1 MKEIQGFI
9 KMKEINLDNI
19 KVDSIVFS
27 KWYGEYV
34 VKNITSNKIIIYSK
48 SKNKEVEFE
57 YPNAFYNC
65 YLHIIDETNSPLE
78 SSKSEEKI
86 FDESNEEKE
95 ITSVELG
102 EDEIEPVEL
111 SEEETRIR
119 PLKNRRI
126 SVPEVKKDYSYS
138 ADDILNKLV
147 VKSDNIQGSIESYTD
162 HGKNKEGRIEVNFN
176 GDKITYVYPSCFVN
190 ENLKFVNEEDSI
202 LISKDI
208 DIYKDN
214 TDEAIK
220 NRKEEREEK
229 GKILNNLSQYLSC
242 IEKCESVEDFCRLY
256 RGAVYQEIKFLK
268 TKGERR
274 YKLTD
279 GKEVSIAGN
288 KYIYSFESEDELNLL
303 PDTDIRI
310 NDCKDFNGKVISCE
324 DNTIMFSSEKLNKN
338 MLKGILISYNNWF
351 IMEQLDKRLYEL
363 SKNYNR
369 IVKQLVCGNTEITGN
384 SNLQF
389 GQEKAIEMACNN
401 PITYIWGPPGTGKTY
416 TLANIVVKLLS
427 QGKRVL
433 MLSHSNVS
441 VDGAIIEVENHLSNY
456 DTGEIIRYG
465 YPKDK
470 SLLNSENLLN
480 SYNLALRKNAKLK
493 DKQKDLL
500 EEKAEL
506 NNKIEIYNDIINGKI
521 KAIKNYEDV
530 EEKLYITN
538 KCIVYIETELN
549 GIRAKIK
556 TDEEEIVK
564 SAKFVATTLSK
575 AVCDSVIYKQKFDAV
590 IIDEVSMAYTPQVI
604 FAANIAT
611 EHFCCIGDF
620 NQLSPIV
627 QNKGKDNANDNI
639 LKSDIFEY
647 CGDLNNMVILNEQ
660 RRMHKDIAKFIS
672 SNMYFNLL
680 ESHDSVEE
688 RNKITKCE
696 PFADKAI
703 TYVDIHSL
711 KSAAKLVGFSH
722 YNIISLLVTVKIAQ
736 KALKKNDVTVGIIT
750 PYSEQAKLLNATLRV
765 LLSED
770 KKDRVT
776 CATVHQFQGSQR
788 DIIIYDA
795 VDAKGKIKHP
805 GFLITASNKNNR
817 NVSNRLFN
825 VAMTRAKGK
834 FIVVADREFIDS
846 GLTKGETEGTEKFK
860 SLFFTLSRH
869 AENNELIVDAK
880 DLDFLADD
888 VSGENFITFCSNK
901 EATKALKKDIQSSK
915 NIRVDIPGK
924 ISNKTLTEIYI
935 KYRLNNR
942 VDVQVSIDQYFN
954 KGIDYN
960 SQVNKKDYIL
970 INKTIVDDDII
981 WLGYNCTKYDNDL
994 CWRIKN
1000 QQFIKKIENM

>member
-1 MKEIQGFI
+1 
-9 KMKEINLDNI
+9 MKEINLDSV
-19 KVDSIVFS
+19 KVGSIVYHNWH
-27 KWYGEYV
+27 KELE
-34 VKNITSNKIIIYSK
+34 VKSITESEIILYSK
-48 SKNKEVEFE
+48 IKDIEFTFK
-57 YPNAFYNC
+57 YPEAFYNN

-126 SVPEVKKDYSYS
+126 SVPEVKKDYSYL
-138 ADDILNKLV
+138 ADDILNKLI

-229 GKILNNLSQYLSC
+229 GKILNNLSQHLSC

-530 EEKLYITN
+530 NEKLYITN
-538 KCIVYIETELN
+538 KCITYIQTELN
-549 GIRAKIK
+549 GIRARIK

-575 AVCDSVIYKQKFDAV
+575 AICDSVIFSQKFDAV

-604 FAANIAT
+604 FASNLAK

-627 QNKGKDNANDNI
+627 QNEDKRNI
-639 LKSDIFEY
+639 LHSDIFEY

-660 RRMHKDIAKFIS
+660 RRMHKDIAKFIG
-672 SNMYFNLL
+672 SNMYFDLL
-680 ESHDSVEE
+680 ESHESTEN
-688 RNKITKCE
+688 RNKITECE
-696 PFADKAI
+696 PFADNPI

-711 KSAAKLVGFSH
+711 KSAAKLAGYSH

-736 KALKKNDVTVGIIT
+736 KAIKKNDYTVGIIT

-770 KKDRVT
+770 EKDRVT

-795 VDAKGKIKHP
+795 VDAKGQITHP
-805 GFLITASNKNNR
+805 GFLLTASNKENN
-817 NVSNRLFN
+817 NASNRLFN

-834 FIVVADREFIDS
+834 FIVVADKEFINS

-860 SLFFTLSRH
+860 SLFYSLSRH
-869 AENNELIVDAK
+869 TENNKLIVDAK
-880 DLDFLADD
+880 DLKFLADD
-888 VSGENFITFCSNK
+888 ASSGDFITFCSNK
-901 EATKALKKDIQSSK
+901 EATKALKKDIQASK
-915 NIRVDIPGK
+915 NIRVDISGK
-924 ISNKTLTEIYI
+924 ISNKTLMEIYK
-935 KYRLNNR
+935 KYRLNNQ
-942 VDVQVSIDQYFN
+942 VDVEVNIDQYVN
-954 KGIDYN
+954 KGINYN

-970 INKTIVDDDII
+970 INKTIIDDDII

-1000 QQFIKKIENM
+1000 QQFIKKIESMKD